1 MSARN
6 LKNDTKG
13 RKTRLPRNSQ
23 IALDRAI
30 ARSQPGGEPAG
41 RVIVPADYSF
51 RQASYSLNES
61 PPKNIRS
68 QIFWLQMTL
77 NKVSGGNVSTSIDTE
92 VGQSFQVND
101 LSYASSFSSLFDQY
115 CIYSVVCNISTRNG
129 NSASCGR
136 LTTAIDTDNVT
147 SLGSEAAVQA
157 FSSAQT
163 VTLRPEMVVQRYI
176 KPSISSFAYQGSGTG
191 YAPARAWCDLANTSI
206 AHYGIRLY
214 FTGNSASGYVYDM
227 TCTYTIGLRYSI

>member
-1 MSARN
+1 MNRQN
-6 LKNDTKG
+6 GT
-13 RKTRLPRNSQ
+13 RKKTSRSGNSSQ
-23 IALDRAI
+23 QAVDRSIAASHQ
-30 ARSQPGGEPAG
+30 AGEQAG
-41 RVIVPADYSF
+41 RVTVPADFSF
-51 RQASYSLNES
+51 RPASYALTES
-61 PPKNIRS
+61 PPRNIRS
-68 QIFWLQMTL
+68 KIFWLQMTL

-115 CIYSVVCNISTRNG
+115 CIYSVVCNIATRNG
-129 NSASCGR
+129 NSNSIGR

-157 FSSAQT
+157 FSSSQT
-163 VTLRPEMVVQRYI
+163 VVLRPEMTVQRYI

-214 FTGNSASGYVYDM
+214 FTGNSASGFVYDM